1 MSKRKRPFVL
11 LAITVTILILELL
24 PYGAVLE
31 FAHMSPDLTLG
42 YYEQHFSY
50 FDPIV
55 YGYGHIGPLITAVST
70 CILAVFAVVA
80 VFLEGRA
87 VRIALRVAS
96 LLTLLFSLTPML
108 TGCYSPVGMA
118 ISVLLLVTCII
129 SLKKEETI

>member
-1 MSKRKRPFVL
+1 MGKRKKSFIL
-11 LAITVTILILELL
+11 LAITISILILELL

-31 FAHMSPDLTLG
+31 FAHMSPELTLG
-42 YYEQHFSY
+42 YYEEHFSY
-50 FDPIV
+50 FDPIL
-55 YGYGHIGPLITAVST
+55 YGYGQFGPLLTAVST

-96 LLTLLFSLTPML
+96 LLTLLFSLLPML

-118 ISVLLLVTCII
+118 ISALLLVTCII
-129 SLKKEETI
+129 SLKKEETV

>member
-24 PYGAVLE
+24 PHGVVLE
-31 FAHMSPDLTLG
+31 FAHMSPDLTLD

-50 FDPIV
+50 FDPMV
-55 YGYGHIGPLITAVST
+55 YGYGHIGPLLTAVST

-96 LLTLLFSLTPML
+96 LLTLLCSLTPML

-118 ISVLLLVTCII
+118 ISALLLVTCIM
-129 SLKKEETI
+129 SLKKEVTV

>member
-1 MSKRKRPFVL
+1 MGKRKRSFVL
-11 LAITVTILILELL
+11 LALTFMILILEII
-24 PYGAVLE
+24 PYGAILE

-42 YYEQHFSY
+42 YYEEHFSY

-55 YGYGHIGPLITAVST
+55 YGYGHFGPLLTAVST

-96 LLTLLFSLTPML
+96 LLTLLFSLTPLL
-108 TGCYSPVGMA
+108 TGCYSLVGGA
-118 ISVLLLVTCII
+118 ISALLLVTCII

>member
-11 LAITVTILILELL
+11 LGITVTILILELL

-31 FAHMSPDLTLG
+31 FAHVSPDLTLG

-50 FDPIV
+50 FDPMV

-108 TGCYSPVGMA
+108 TGCYSPVAMA
-118 ISVLLLVTCII
+118 ISVLLLVTCIM

>member
-1 MSKRKRPFVL
+1 MDKRKRPFVL
-11 LAITVTILILELL
+11 LAITVMILILEII
-24 PYGAVLE
+24 PYGAILE

-42 YYEQHFSY
+42 YYEEHFSY

-55 YGYGHIGPLITAVST
+55 YGYGHFGPLLTVVLT

-96 LLTLLFSLTPML
+96 LLTLLFSLTPLL
-108 TGCYSPVGMA
+108 TGCYSLVGGA
-118 ISVLLLVTCII
+118 ISVLLLATCII
-129 SLKKEETI
+129 SLKKEETV

>member
-1 MSKRKRPFVL
+1 MGKRKRSFVL
-11 LAITVTILILELL
+11 LAITVMILILEMI
-24 PYGAVLE
+24 PYGTILE
-31 FAHMSPDLTLG
+31 FAHMSPEITLV
-42 YYEQHFSY
+42 YYYSY

-55 YGYGHIGPLITAVST
+55 YGYGHFGPLLTAVST

-96 LLTLLFSLTPML
+96 LLTLLFSLTPLL
-108 TGCYSPVGMA
+108 TGCYSLVGGA
-118 ISVLLLVTCII
+118 ISALLLVTCII

>member
-1 MSKRKRPFVL
+1 MGRRRRTFVL

-31 FAHMSPDLTLG
+31 FAHMSPELTLG
-42 YYEQHFSY
+42 YYEEHFSY

-55 YGYGHIGPLITAVST
+55 YGYGVFGPLLTAVST

-80 VFLEGRA
+80 VFLEGRTIW
-87 VRIALRVAS
+87 IALRVVS
-96 LLTLLFSLTPML
+96 VLTLLCSLTPML

-129 SLKKEETI
+129 SLKKEETV